1 MGSQRFSPPSLASCR
16 ALLRLRSVSKV
27 ASDDAGIAVCQVS
40 IEMPQLT
47 AQQYS
52 ECWKQRVA
60 KEEAALSAVPGGGSS
75 YMGRP
80 HTGASADDDDVRSV
94 CSHAS
99 ARSAATSA
107 YSEVSSRVS
116 SSSSSARKLEL
127 LQKQLE
133 YEREKRKT
141 LETELK
147 AKGLSA
153 T

>member
-1 MGSQRFSPPSLASCR
+1 
-16 ALLRLRSVSKV
+16 
-27 ASDDAGIAVCQVS
+27 
-40 IEMPQLT
+40 MPLT

-52 ECWKQRVA
+52 DCWKQRVA
-60 KEEAALSAVPGGGSS
+60 KEEAALSSVPGGGQP
-75 YMGRP
+75 YDRRP
-80 HTGASADDDDVRSV
+80 PTGTGPDDDDVKSV

-99 ARSAATSA
+99 ARSDRTNA

-141 LETELK
+141 LEAELK
-147 AKGLSA
+147 TKGR
-153 T
+153 